1 MTVTVTVAVRWRRS
15 PQLHEAGGVTGADAM
30 PTVVEA
36 AAAVRNRTR
45 SARELLE
52 LCLDAAGR
60 AESLNAFAHIDGDG
74 ARAAADDVDRRIA
87 RGDDVG
93 PLGGVPFAV
102 KDLERCAGMPMTKAS
117 RWYAGNPP
125 DTTDDI
131 HVSRLRAAGAVPFAK
146 STTPE
151 FGTWAFT
158 ASPLLGVTRNPWAL
172 DRTPGGSSGGTAA
185 AVAAGVMPFGTASD
199 GGGSIR
205 TPASFTGL
213 PGLKPS
219 YGRIP
224 TFSVTHLS
232 QNAVV
237 GSLAAT
243 VSDTA
248 LLLDVMS
255 GPSRYDRTSLPAP
268 GIRYAEAVESLDVAG
283 MRAAWSPDLGFA
295 VVEPGV
301 AKVCEA
307 AMRRLVDA
315 AGLRLVDVP
324 IAFDDY
330 IGVYTR
336 IEGIDQFVGV
346 PPGLY
351 PERADELDPS
361 VRPGWDWAS
370 QQVWPKLARTYDRRR
385 AIEHQ
390 LAAIF
395 DEVDVLITPMSAMPA
410 FAAAG
415 PMPTEIAGQ
424 HVHGGMAV
432 IFAMLA
438 NFWGSP
444 AMSVPAGVV
453 DGLPVG
459 LQIMADRHRDDVCLR
474 LARLYEQASAW
485 PRHAP
490 GW

>member
-1 MTVTVTVAVRWRRS
+1 MTNATS
-15 PQLHEAGGVTGADAM
+15 M
-30 PTVVEA
+30 PTVTEA
-36 AAAVRNRTR
+36 AAAIA
-45 SARELLE
+45 ARELSAVE
-52 LCLDAAGR
+52 LLDRCLDAVDK
-60 AESLNAFAHIDGDG
+60 AEALNAFAYLDPDG
-74 ARAAADDVDRRIA
+74 ARDAARAIDERLA
-87 RGDDVG
+87 RGDDIG
-93 PLGGVPFAV
+93 PLAGVPFAV
-102 KDLERCAGMPMTKAS
+102 KDLEHCAGMPMTKAS
-117 RWYAGNPP
+117 RWFAGNPP
-125 DTTDDI
+125 DTNDDI
-131 HVSRLRAAGAVPFAK
+131 HVARLRAAGAVPFAK

-185 AVAAGVMPFGTASD
+185 AVSAGVMPFGTASD

-224 TFSVTHLS
+224 TLGVTHLS

-237 GSLAAT
+237 GALATT
-243 VSDTA
+243 VADTA

-255 GPSRYDRTSLPAP
+255 GPSRLDRTSLPDP
-268 GIRYAEAVESLDVAG
+268 GVRYADAIETLDVHG
-283 MRAAWSPDLGFA
+283 LRAAWSPDLGFA
-295 VVEPGV
+295 TVEPSVVE
-301 AKVCEA
+301 VCES
-307 AMRRLVDA
+307 AMRDLVDA
-315 AGLRLVDVP
+315 AGLQLVDTKVQ
-324 IAFDDY
+324 FDDY
-330 IGVYTR
+330 IRVYTR
-336 IEGIDQFVGV
+336 IEGVDMFVGL

-361 VRPGWDWAS
+361 VRAGWDWS
-370 QQVWPKLARTYDRRR
+370 REQTWPKLARTYDARR

-390 LAAIF
+390 LATIF
-395 DEVDVLITPMSAMPA
+395 DDVDVLITPMSARPA
-410 FAAAG
+410 FAAEG

-424 HVHGGMAV
+424 RVHGGMAV

-444 AMSVPAGVV
+444 AMSVPAGTV

-474 LARLYEQASAW
+474 LARRYEQARPW

>member
-1 MTVTVTVAVRWRRS
+1 
-15 PQLHEAGGVTGADAM
+15 
-30 PTVVEA
+30 
-36 AAAVRNRTR
+36 
-45 SARELLE
+45 ELLE
-52 LCLDAAGR
+52 QCLDAAER
-60 AESLNAFAHIDGDG
+60 AAPLNPFAHVDADG
-74 ARAAADDVDRRIA
+74 ARAAARLVDAAIA
-87 RGDDVG
+87 RGDALG
-93 PLGGVPFAV
+93 PLAGVPFAV
-102 KDLERCAGMPMTKAS
+102 KDLEHCAGMPMTKGS
-117 RWYAGNPP
+117 RWYAGGPP
-125 DTTDDI
+125 DTFDDI

-151 FGTWAFT
+151 FGTWAYT
-158 ASPLLGVTRNPWAL
+158 ASPALGVTRNPWAA

-224 TFSVTHLS
+224 TLAVTHLS

-237 GSLAAT
+237 GSLATT
-243 VSDTA
+243 VADTA

-268 GIRYAEAVESLDVAG
+268 GVRYADAVESLDVRG

-295 VVEPGV
+295 IAEPAV
-301 AKVCEA
+301 LEVCDA

-315 AGLRLVDVP
+315 AGLELVDLPVK
-324 IAFDDY
+324 FDDF
-330 IGVYTR
+330 ISVYVR
-336 IEGIDQFVGV
+336 IEGVDQWVGL
-346 PPGLY
+346 PAGLY
-351 PERADELDPS
+351 PERADELDPT
-361 VRPGWDWAS
+361 VRPGWDAA
-370 QQVWPKLARTYDRRR
+370 VNVTAPKIARAYDARR
-385 AIEHQ
+385 AIEHK

-395 DEVDVLITPMSAMPA
+395 DEVDVLITPMSARPA
-410 FAAAG
+410 FAAEG
-415 PMPTEIAGQ
+415 PIPTEIAGRE
-424 HVHGGMAV
+424 VHGGMAV
-432 IFAMLA
+432 IYAMLA

-444 AMSVPAGVV
+444 AMSVPAGLV

-474 LARLYEQASAW
+474 LARLYEQASPW

>member
-1 MTVTVTVAVRWRRS
+1 MDARS
-15 PQLHEAGGVTGADAM
+15 WDAM
-30 PTVVEA
+30 PTVTESVA
-36 AAAVRNRTR
+36 AIASGTASSV
-45 SARELLE
+45 ELLE
-52 LCLDAAGR
+52 QVLDAVSR
-60 AESLNAFAHIDGDG
+60 AAPLNAFAHVDAEA
-74 ARAAADDVDRRIA
+74 ARAIARDVDRRIA
-87 RGDDVG
+87 RGDSVG
-93 PLGGVPFAV
+93 PLAGVPFAV
-102 KDLERCAGMPMTKAS
+102 KDLERCAGMPTTKGS
-117 RWYAGNPP
+117 RWFTGGPP
-125 DTTDDI
+125 ESTDEI
-131 HVSRLRAAGAVPFAK
+131 HVARLRAAGAVPFAK

-158 ASPLLGVTRNPWAL
+158 ASPALGVTRNPWAL

-224 TFSVTHLS
+224 TLGVTHLS

-237 GSLAAT
+237 GALATT
-243 VSDTA
+243 VADTA

-255 GPSRYDRTSLPAP
+255 GPSRYDRTSLPAA
-268 GIRYAEAVESLDVAG
+268 GVRYADVIEALDVRG
-283 MRAAWSPDLGFA
+283 LRAAWSPDLGFA
-295 VVEPGV
+295 VAEPDVVG
-301 AKVCEA
+301 VCEA

-315 AGLRLVDVP
+315 AGLELVHTAVQ
-324 IAFDDY
+324 FDDY
-330 IGVYTR
+330 IRVYAR
-336 IEGIDQFVGV
+336 IEGVDMFVGV

-351 PERADELDPS
+351 PERAGDLDPS
-361 VRPGWDWAS
+361 VRPGWDWAW
-370 QQVWPKLARTYDRRR
+370 QQTGPKLARAYDERR
-385 AIEHQ
+385 AIEHR

-395 DEVDVLITPMSAMPA
+395 DEVDVLLTPMSARPA
-410 FAAAG
+410 FAAEG
-415 PMPTEIAGQ
+415 PMPTEIAGRE
-424 HVHGGMAV
+424 VHGGMAV

-444 AMSVPAGVV
+444 AMSVPAGLV

-474 LARLYEQASAW
+474 LARLYEQASPW

-490 GW
+490 AW